1 MNFHYIETWN
11 QRSEEHIFKQIL
23 LRLEV
28 STPERKLLF
37 VYLFTIYLVVQI
49 LLLSL
54 TPALGEIFSWGVVH
68 KASLHTTAILSVPF
82 FSGKAGAWTQN
93 HRKPVTSQVQP
104 DLRDQ
109 LSELFKPGWVV
120 NEAQG
125 DQDIRRMQD
134 SRIHSSSSRCVP
146 RDLPLPQGRKAFWR
160 GSLRCSGNRTILPV
174 LVFQMQLFDNKSS
187 GREEKNTCF

>member
-1 MNFHYIETWN
+1 MRSKVRGTYLRANSTQIRGFHSWEKT
-11 QRSEEHIFKQIL
+11 FV
-23 LRLEV
+23 RL
-28 STPERKLLF
+28 S
-37 VYLFTIYLVVQI
+37 IYY
-49 LLLSL
+49 LLSGANSATEPHPSL
-54 TPALGEIFSWGVVH
+54 RGNFILGVVH

-125 DQDIRRMQD
+125 DQDVRRMQD
-134 SRIHSSSSRCVP
+134 SGIHSSSSRCVP

-174 LVFQMQLFDNKSS
+174 LVFQM
-187 GREEKNTCF
+187 